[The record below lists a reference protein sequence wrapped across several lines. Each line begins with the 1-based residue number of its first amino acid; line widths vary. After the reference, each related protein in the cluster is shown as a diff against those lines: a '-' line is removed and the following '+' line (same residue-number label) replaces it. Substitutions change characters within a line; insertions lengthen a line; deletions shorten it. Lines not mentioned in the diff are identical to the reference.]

1 MERPNIDE
9 APRTRTH
16 DLDTAVTET
25 FSAEKPD
32 QQ

>member
-16 DLDTAVTET
+16 DLGTAVTET
-25 FSAEKPD
+25 FATEEFD
-32 QQ
+32 RR